1 MHKRV
6 PDYFSSSPPQAARE
20 KGAKLHKHR
29 LTTFAR
35 RWGLILV
42 GIILAIIGL
51 IYGAIPHQIP
61 YESIPK
67 SFIAHYLSGRGIGY
81 MQLEKSPTLYIVNE
95 GEFLPAFSADYLNHG
110 NVLISFLYRTDETTS
125 IDVSTGNN
133 VHLVGPAY
141 TVERITLY
149 HQFGQQ
155 PVVFSTHEYFQ
166 NPNGYY
172 QHYWMAGIVLSIFGL
187 FFIGLGLFITVRRGK
202 KKKQLDFDNTTET
215 ALEQADQDQ
224 EHETISSNK
233 DYL

>member
-1 MHKRV
+1 MKSLII
-6 PDYFSSSPPQAARE
+6 FMQ
-20 KGAKLHKHR
+20 
-29 LTTFAR
+29 
-35 RWGLILV
+35 RWGLILL
-42 GIILAIIGL
+42 GILFIIVGL
-51 IYGAIPHQIP
+51 IYGAIPHQTP
-61 YESIPK
+61 YQSIPK

-125 IDVSTGNN
+125 IDASSDNN

-172 QHYWMAGIVLSIFGL
+172 QHNWIAGIGLSILGII
-187 FFIGLGLFITVRRGK
+187 FIGLGFFTMVRRGK
-202 KKKQLDFDNTTET
+202 KKKQLDIANIPATTFE
-215 ALEQADQDQ
+215 AEDKQPEKVIQP
-224 EHETISSNK
+224 
-233 DYL
+233 